1 MHPVAIRVIWV
12 SNLCLCNLVE
22 SLTVV
27 LQTSSPC
34 IATDNV
40 VRAVAGRLAQHM
52 QSDTDATVLLGGVKP
67 DAEVVRS
74 LIRLAWASSSGDYQL
89 LDILWDELGSM
100 KPNNTAIPIQ
110 ENEYSEDI
118 LLCKYVN
125 IGVVQLEI
133 VTNCL
138 CIFRFISMNALGK
151 PWRS

>member
-52 QSDTDATVLLGGVKP
+52 QSDTDVTVLLGGVKK
-67 DAEVVRS
+67 DAEAAHS
-74 LIRLAWASSSGDYQL
+74 LILFAWASSSGDY
-89 LDILWDELGSM
+89 
-100 KPNNTAIPIQ
+100 
-110 ENEYSEDI
+110 
-118 LLCKYVN
+118 
-125 IGVVQLEI
+125 
-133 VTNCL
+133 
-138 CIFRFISMNALGK
+138 
-151 PWRS
+151 

>member
-1 MHPVAIRVIWV
+1 MSILRLSKVVLAVMSH
-12 SNLCLCNLVE
+12 LCLRNLAE
-22 SLTVV
+22 LSAQTVV

-40 VRAVAGRLAQHM
+40 VRAVAGRLAHHM
-52 QSDTDATVLLGGVKP
+52 QSDTDATVFLGGVKP

-89 LDILWDELGSM
+89 LDTIWDELGSI
-100 KPNNTAIPIQ
+100 KLNSTSILIQ

-125 IGVVQLEI
+125 CNL
-133 VTNCL
+133 L
-138 CIFRFISMNALGK
+138 F
-151 PWRS
+151 

>member
-52 QSDTDATVLLGGVKP
+52 QSDTDVTVLLGGVKT
-67 DAEVVRS
+67 DAEAAHRITS
-74 LIRLAWASSSGDYQL
+74 ADAGL
-89 LDILWDELGSM
+89 L
-100 KPNNTAIPIQ
+100 P
-110 ENEYSEDI
+110 
-118 LLCKYVN
+118 
-125 IGVVQLEI
+125 
-133 VTNCL
+133 
-138 CIFRFISMNALGK
+138 RFGK
-151 PWRS
+151 QV